1 MHLKL
6 TWCGENDIL
15 STTKNV
21 AIKNVSPKRV
31 VSLLIRVLISSKQHK
46 ELGPACQSWREF
58 SYLPTVKITIQI
70 QCFAENYSKQT
81 LKGILLRNETMSC
94 RHTKSSF
101 YTLRRLKHILWKES
115 SLETQEQSVGSGEK
129 AGQKFS
135 STGERAPGYRL
146 SPDHFQNFKRMP
158 APDWAQKMLC
168 IIVSNRRTHLQSSF
182 HVFVHDGYC
191 LDHGLCGSC
200 TKEMHAVRKPS
211 VWYKIPI
218 WFQITVCPKTKG
230 VFPKIQASAYNRYS
244 RLHWLQLAYIFM
256 REFLKDTTT
265 ADSHEN
271 VAWKSELIFFSVSI
285 VIIPTSLL
293 CQMQANSSGAE
304 FLSTIS

>member
-1 MHLKL
+1 MAGNAFKTNMVWWKL
-6 TWCGENDIL
+6 YTFNK
-15 STTKNV
+15 KNV

-58 SYLPTVKITIQI
+58 SYFKITIQI

-115 SLETQEQSVGSGEK
+115 SLQTQEQSVGSGEK

-168 IIVSNRRTHLQSSF
+168 IIVSNQRTHLQSSF

-218 WFQITVCPKTKG
+218 WFQITVCLKTKD

-244 RLHWLQLAYIFM
+244 RLHRLQLAYIFM

-271 VAWKSELIFFSVSI
+271 VAWKGELIFFSVSI

>member
-1 MHLKL
+1 
-6 TWCGENDIL
+6 
-15 STTKNV
+15 
-21 AIKNVSPKRV
+21 
-31 VSLLIRVLISSKQHK
+31 
-46 ELGPACQSWREF
+46 
-58 SYLPTVKITIQI
+58 
-70 QCFAENYSKQT
+70 
-81 LKGILLRNETMSC
+81 MSC

-101 YTLRRLKHILWKES
+101 YTLRRLKHILSKES
-115 SLETQEQSVGSGEK
+115 SLETQEQSVGLGEK

-168 IIVSNRRTHLQSSF
+168 IIVSNRRTHHQSSF

-218 WFQITVCPKTKG
+218 WFQITVCPKTKD

-244 RLHWLQLAYIFM
+244 RLHRPRLTYIFM
-256 REFLKDTTT
+256 RVFKRYLDGWQPRKCRLKKWI
-265 ADSHEN
+265 N
-271 VAWKSELIFFSVSI
+271 IFFSLYRDYS
-285 VIIPTSLL
+285 
-293 CQMQANSSGAE
+293 N
-304 FLSTIS
+304 